1 MNLPIYSSLKAKLE
15 SKGLDST
22 TSGQIAWFVC
32 SMVFSWTIVFFINT
46 INLSL
51 DSFIYNLFQNN
62 IIHTIK
68 ITILFAFVFSFLYYK
83 SAIPLGLSFFISM
96 CIFFLSY
103 DMWYIIGYVT
113 MAVLFVVCFLNRK
126 FIASSLLIL
135 WGYYYF
141 YVCITVIA
149 SYH

>member
-1 MNLPIYSSLKAKLE
+1 MKIPIYTKLKARLE
-15 SKGLDST
+15 SKGIDSVS
-22 TSGQIAWFVC
+22 SGQMAWFVC
-32 SMVFSWTIVFFINT
+32 SIVFSWTIVFFINT

-68 ITILFAFVFSFLYYK
+68 ITILFTFVFSFLYYK
-83 SAIPLGLSFFISM
+83 SAIPLGLSLFISM
-96 CIFFLSY
+96 CTFFLLH
-103 DMWYIIGYVT
+103 DIWYIIYNVI
-113 MAVLFVVCFLNRK
+113 MAILFVVCFLNRK
-126 FIASSLLIL
+126 FIVSSLLIL

>member
-22 TSGQIAWFVC
+22 TSGQIAWFAC
-32 SMVFSWTIVFFINT
+32 SIVFSWTIVFFINT

-113 MAVLFVVCFLNRK
+113 MAVLFVVCFLNRE